1 MPERMLGPPGSG
13 PGDERSAHGGAS
25 PGLAADPLFVG
36 ETGALMRAIDWS
48 ATPLG
53 PVERWPLTLR
63 SALSVCLDSPLPMM
77 IWWGPELVALY
88 NDAYRPMLGS
98 RQHPEALGRPGRECW
113 LDVWNVI
120 GPMLEGV
127 LWGGKATFSDDLL
140 LPLDRHGYR
149 EECYLTLSF
158 SPIRDEAGRV
168 HGVFTTAAETTRRV
182 LGERRLRTLRDLAL
196 RAAEARTTEQACESA
211 VRTLAANPGDIPF
224 ALLYLLAADGERAH
238 LAGATGVS
246 LDLLPLTVEL
256 AETEGN
262 TTTWPLAQAART
274 GRAAQV
280 NDLGARFH
288 ALPMSLWGDVPQS
301 GLVLPVTRV
310 GPGDVYGFLVLGIS
324 PHRALAEYYR
334 APLGPFAE
342 ALTPTPHAQPQRRR
356 RGSGPGA
363 RVPAGRRERHDPVDA
378 RQPLRGPRSPRA
390 RAEAP
395 RLHDR
400 HQRAQADGG
409 GARPAPGGHGAR
421 APGGGGGQPRQG
433 RVPGDALPR
442 AKDAARCDSP
452 LGEPAPRG
460 QAGRGDHGARAR
472 DDRAG
477 CEGPRADRGGHP
489 GCIAHRHGRAR
500 PPGRGGRPRPDDR
513 GGDRGPATRGRR
525 QIHSRRVRARP
536 FGDADLRRRG
546 SPAAGGVESPLQRDQ
561 VHAQGRPHRGPP
573 GTGRFV
579 GADHGERHGTGHQA
593 RFPAPCLRA
602 LSPGR
607 FVDHASARGPRARIG
622 DRPSSGEAARRLRP
636 RGQPGRRAWGDIR
649 RQAPAAAGPTAGG
662 GSGVAATCR
671 RAGCRRHAH
680 LERGARAAR
689 RGRRQHARVA
699 RYAAQTPW
707 SACDRDRERRRG
719 TPGARTGA
727 PRCPRLRPRDAGR
740 GRLCADPQGE
750 SPGPGARRTRPR
762 RRPHRLRGHGC
773 PCAGS
778 VRRVRRAFAQAGG
791 PGGADGADCAPR
803 GARRA
808 EGRQPTWY
816 AHLVKGGGAAHAA
829 PPPAAYSRLPARGG
843 GPPLATRMGRLFEVA
858 PRKLGRDW
866 RTVARGHG
874 ERRRHDLPHPDQ
886 LPRDDHAEALRDAD
900 GHSRRTV
907 LPGFDDGVAR
917 EFQDASRHAGHP
929 AAELAGRRLRA
940 GGRSECQNTH
950 QQRHASQ
957 RRDARIPRASVA
969 LHRVPPLQQCCCS

>member
-25 PGLAADPLFVG
+25 PGLVADPLFVG

-196 RAAEARTTEQACESA
+196 RPAEARTTEQACESA

-324 PHRALAEYYR
+324 PHRALDDDYR
-334 APLGPFAE
+334 AFLGLVAEHLALTIADARAAEEERRRTDALATLDRQRHKMLFGHRTARADAERARRRFHDLVQGLDAILWEANPRTARFTFVSQRAEKLLGYPVERWLSEPQFWLGLLHPEDRERAVGLCRRAIEEGRDQELEYRLTAADGTTVWMHDTIYVVRDRRGRMRKLRGFMTDVSERKRREEERVRLLADMRHARREAEVANRVKDEFLATPSHELRTPLGAILLWARLLRGTPLDQATTARALEMIEQDAKALERIVGDILDVSRIITGKLGLQVGVVDPGPTIEAAIESLRPAANSRSIHIECPIDRSVTPISGGEARLRQVVWHLLSNAIKFTPKGGRIEVRLERTESWAQITVNDTGRGIEPDFLPHVFERFLQADSSTTRAHGGLGLGLAIVRHLVELHGGSVHADSPGEGRGATFAVRLPLLPVRPLE
-342 ALTPTPHAQPQRRR
+342 AGRKSRQ
-356 RGSGPGA
+356 
-363 RVPAGRRERHDPVDA
+363 PAGRRAAPGAPTLNGVRVLLVEDDVNTRESLGPLLRHRGARVTATESAAEGLRALERERPDVLVSDLGMPGEDGHALIRKVKALGQERGGRVPAVALTGYAGTDA
-378 RQPLRGPRSPRA
+378 RA
-390 RAEAP
+390 RALSEGYDVHLPKPADP
-395 RLHDR
+395 EELTALIARL
-400 HQRAQADGG
+400 
-409 GARPAPGGHGAR
+409 GARDGQKGGN
-421 APGGGGGQPRQG
+421 Q
-433 RVPGDALPR
+433 
-442 AKDAARCDSP
+442 
-452 LGEPAPRG
+452 
-460 QAGRGDHGARAR
+460 
-472 DDRAG
+472 
-477 CEGPRADRGGHP
+477 
-489 GCIAHRHGRAR
+489 
-500 PPGRGGRPRPDDR
+500 
-513 GGDRGPATRGRR
+513 
-525 QIHSRRVRARP
+525 
-536 FGDADLRRRG
+536 
-546 SPAAGGVESPLQRDQ
+546 
-561 VHAQGRPHRGPP
+561 
-573 GTGRFV
+573 
-579 GADHGERHGTGHQA
+579 
-593 RFPAPCLRA
+593 
-602 LSPGR
+602 
-607 FVDHASARGPRARIG
+607 
-622 DRPSSGEAARRLRP
+622 
-636 RGQPGRRAWGDIR
+636 
-649 RQAPAAAGPTAGG
+649 
-662 GSGVAATCR
+662 
-671 RAGCRRHAH
+671 
-680 LERGARAAR
+680 
-689 RGRRQHARVA
+689 
-699 RYAAQTPW
+699 
-707 SACDRDRERRRG
+707 RG
-719 TPGARTGA
+719 THT
-727 PRCPRLRPRDAGR
+727 L
-740 GRLCADPQGE
+740 
-750 SPGPGARRTRPR
+750 
-762 RRPHRLRGHGC
+762 
-773 PCAGS
+773 
-778 VRRVRRAFAQAGG
+778 
-791 PGGADGADCAPR
+791 
-803 GARRA
+803 
-808 EGRQPTWY
+808 
-816 AHLVKGGGAAHAA
+816 
-829 PPPAAYSRLPARGG
+829 
-843 GPPLATRMGRLFEVA
+843 
-858 PRKLGRDW
+858 
-866 RTVARGHG
+866 
-874 ERRRHDLPHPDQ
+874 
-886 LPRDDHAEALRDAD
+886 
-900 GHSRRTV
+900 
-907 LPGFDDGVAR
+907 
-917 EFQDASRHAGHP
+917 
-929 AAELAGRRLRA
+929 
-940 GGRSECQNTH
+940 
-950 QQRHASQ
+950 
-957 RRDARIPRASVA
+957 
-969 LHRVPPLQQCCCS
+969 